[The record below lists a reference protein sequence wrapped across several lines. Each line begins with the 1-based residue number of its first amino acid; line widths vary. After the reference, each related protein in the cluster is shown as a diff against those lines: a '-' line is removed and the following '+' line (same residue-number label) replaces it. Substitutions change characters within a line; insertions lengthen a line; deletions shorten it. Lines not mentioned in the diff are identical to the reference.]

1 MTIAKKYRNID
12 EYAAVGI
19 ALAKAGHRNMW
30 DAGDWWNTG
39 GKQFGV
45 TARNRLVTQQ
55 GWKGYSRDTL
65 KTYGSIAKRFP
76 KPLKYLN
83 ADCAHFQTVAPLS
96 DALALPLLE
105 RAIHGRWTINR
116 LRIEKKRATGYRRP
130 LTGGDVVDD
139 LATLIRDGES
149 SGLSWPIR
157 RGRHPHR
164 G

>member
-12 EYAAVGI
+12 EYALVGI

-30 DAGDWWNTG
+30 DAGDWWNAG

-45 TARNRLVTQQ
+45 AARNRLVTQQ

-76 KPLKYLN
+76 KPLSTSTL
-83 ADCAHFQTVAPLS
+83 TVH
-96 DALALPLLE
+96 
-105 RAIHGRWTINR
+105 IF
-116 LRIEKKRATGYRRP
+116 RP
-130 LTGGDVVDD
+130 SHRFLM
-139 LATLIRDGES
+139 RS
-149 SGLSWPIR
+149 PCRCW
-157 RGRHPHR
+157 RGRSMAGGPSI